1 MMAAEN
7 HRHDPILKLPVGKDS
22 FVLNSL
28 SSAVPLGAI
37 AIPKAAEVME
47 KSSRSAP
54 SSPVKEEKRRKGLL
68 KHLARPRSPSSPRMG
83 AITHSDPERSP
94 SPNMAGGD
102 AKSHRPKWLVFKGPR
117 RRKSKDMNGS
127 TTPGDTH
134 GSVEDLT
141 RPLELEPSATP
152 VEQLP
157 GRTLIKTHSGSAIP
171 VITVSH
177 SGEEEHMSASLE
189 DLSGPQRK
197 MSQSSHCSSNF
208 CSAATSGVGSL
219 LSPSGDECYI
229 GDYLGDGLESPI
241 SPLSSRTSSFT
252 EQVPGD
258 LSDLDQD
265 LVSPS
270 SDQETIIS
278 PSASN
283 SLISPMTEDSLPIPE
298 PRVRSPTEGKPKKK
312 SQRSA
317 VSPL

>member
-1 MMAAEN
+1 MAAEN
-7 HRHDPILKLPVGKDS
+7 HRPDPILKLPVGK
-22 FVLNSL
+22 VLTSL

-37 AIPKAAEVME
+37 VIPKAAEVME

-83 AITHSDPERSP
+83 AAIHSDPERSP
-94 SPNMAGGD
+94 SPNTAGGD
-102 AKSHRPKWLVFKGPR
+102 AKSHRPKWLVFKSPR

-127 TTPGDTH
+127 TTPGDNTS

-141 RPLELEPSATP
+141 RLLELEPSATP

-157 GRTLIKTHSGSAIP
+157 GRTLMKTHSGSAIP

-177 SGEEEHMSASLE
+177 SGGENHMSASLE
-189 DLSGPQRK
+189 DLSGQQRK

-229 GDYLGDGLESPI
+229 ADYLGDDLESPI

-270 SDQETIIS
+270 SDQETVIS
-278 PSASN
+278 PSGSN
-283 SLISPMTEDSLPIPE
+283 SLISPMSEDPLPILE
-298 PRVRSPTEGKPKKK
+298 PRVRSPTEGKQKKK
-312 SQRSA
+312 NQRSA
-317 VSPL
+317 VSLLF